1 MGHMT
6 TCAIEISIL
15 FVKQYIRYHC
25 DCSSLF
31 PGVKIMSTRFSTA
44 VLSRVFSCPG
54 RSFSTSK
61 AVSKSAI
68 VTGAGQ
74 GIGKAIA
81 LRLAQDGFDI
91 CVNDLEINSGMVTN
105 VVGDI
110 KALGRKAVP
119 AYGDVSKLPQVE
131 AMVDTSVTQL
141 GPLDVIVANAGIAHV
156 RWAMDAK
163 EADIQRLFEV
173 NFSGVVYSDQAAAR
187 QFIKQGSGGK
197 IINAASVVSFRPFPM
212 IPIYS
217 ATKAAVRSFTQS
229 LAMELADHKIT
240 VNAYAPGVVD
250 SSMWETIDK
259 GMGEING
266 LPKGENFQK
275 TKSTITM
282 GRTSVPEDVAKMVS
296 FLASS
301 DSDYVTGQTMLVD
314 GGIAFS

>member
-1 MGHMT
+1 MATFHIGSRAQPPWMVDIGPFPQVPALKMGHMT
-6 TCAIEISIL
+6 TCAIEISYPL
-15 FVKQYIRYHC
+15 RQAVYIIRG
-25 DCSSLF
+25 F
-31 PGVKIMSTRFSTA
+31 A
-44 VLSRVFSCPG
+44 
-54 RSFSTSK
+54 TSK

-91 CVNDLEINSGMVTN
+91 CVNDLEMNSGMVTN
-105 VVGDI
+105 VVEDI

-131 AMVDTSVTQL
+131 AMVDTSVNQL
-141 GPLDVIVANAGIAHV
+141 GTLDVIVANAGIAHV
-156 RWAMDAK
+156 QWAMDAK

-187 QFIKQGSGGK
+187 QFVKQGSGGK

-250 SSMWETIDK
+250 SSMWETIDR

>member
-1 MGHMT
+1 MALTSLDGNTGIGGLLPGKSDRTIHIGSRAQPPWMVDVGPFPQVPALEMGHMT

-15 FVKQYIRYHC
+15 FVKQG
-25 DCSSLF
+25 F
-31 PGVKIMSTRFSTA
+31 A
-44 VLSRVFSCPG
+44 
-54 RSFSTSK
+54 TSK

-91 CVNDLEINSGMVTN
+91 CVNDLEMNSGMVTN
-105 VVGDI
+105 VVEDI

-131 AMVDTSVTQL
+131 AMVDTSVNQL

-156 RWAMDAK
+156 QWAMDAK

-197 IINAASVVSFRPFPM
+197 IINAA
-212 IPIYS
+212 S

>member
-1 MGHMT
+1 M
-6 TCAIEISIL
+6 
-15 FVKQYIRYHC
+15 F
-25 DCSSLF
+25 
-31 PGVKIMSTRFSTA
+31 TRFSTA

-54 RSFSTSK
+54 RGFATSK

-91 CVNDLEINSGMVTN
+91 CVNDLEMNSGMVTN
-105 VVGDI
+105 VVEDI

-131 AMVDTSVTQL
+131 AMVDTSVNQL
-141 GPLDVIVANAGIAHV
+141 GTLDVIVANAGIAHV
-156 RWAMDAK
+156 QWAMDAK

-259 GMGEING
+259 GMSEING